1 MKGKLDWDYKVLT
14 VKKLTWLQRI
24 RHHYFVPRWIWNH
37 THIAQID
44 YKGKK
49 LWVPID
55 PLNKYVNVD
64 FIVAIWSKYFEK
76 DYDRKQANELL
87 QKQQVAIKTLIEAEN
102 L

>member
-1 MKGKLDWDYKVLT
+1 MNDKLDFDYKVLM

-24 RHHYFVPRWIWNH
+24 RHCEFQPTWVWNH

-55 PLNKYVNVD
+55 PLNKHVNVD
-64 FIVAIWSKYFEK
+64 FILAIWSKCFQK
-76 DYDRKQANELL
+76 DYDRKQANELV
-87 QKQQVAIKTLIEAEN
+87 QKQQLAIKTLMDAEN